1 MTKYSPQ
8 WKEKTEPSPY
18 TIRDM
23 EYFQGMYPRRIR
35 EIQKYVVQQC
45 DAMDY
50 AGSPIYDEYSD
61 SLMIDQIC
69 HTICEKIPEDWME
82 AEEIS
87 KEEAFAQTEEVEPKK
102 IDETIELAQEEQKE
116 EEENPEVEI
125 MQREPGGRP
134 PGGPPPGGPPPWGP
148 PPGPPPWGRP
158 PGGPPPWG
166 PPPGPPPWGRPPG
179 GPPPWGPPPGP
190 PPWGRPPGRPPH
202 RGLLSDI
209 VKVLIMNEF
218 QRRRCQVGLC

>member
-50 AGSPIYDEYSD
+50 AGSPIYDEYPD

-179 GPPPWGPPPGP
+179 
-190 PPWGRPPGRPPH
+190 RPPH

>member
-50 AGSPIYDEYSD
+50 AGSPIYDEYPD

-158 PGGPPPWG
+158 PG
-166 PPPGPPPWGRPPG
+166 R
-179 GPPPWGPPPGP
+179 PPPWGPPPGP

>member
-50 AGSPIYDEYSD
+50 AGSPIYDEYPD

-125 MQREPGGRP
+125 MQREPGG
-134 PGGPPPGGPPPWGP
+134 
-148 PPGPPPWGRP
+148 
-158 PGGPPPWG
+158 PPPWG

>member
-50 AGSPIYDEYSD
+50 AGSPIYDEYPD

-87 KEEAFAQTEEVEPKK
+87 KEEAFEETEEVEPKK

-134 PGGPPPGGPPPWGP
+134 PGGPL
-148 PPGPPPWGRP
+148 

>member
-50 AGSPIYDEYSD
+50 AGSPIYDEYPD

-134 PGGPPPGGPPPWGP
+134 PGGPLPGGPPPWGP

-166 PPPGPPPWGRPPG
+166 PPP

>member
-8 WKEKTEPSPY
+8 WKEKPEPSPY

-50 AGSPIYDEYSD
+50 AGSPIYDEYPD

-87 KEEAFAQTEEVEPKK
+87 EEEAFAQTEEVEPKK
-102 IDETIELAQEEQKE
+102 IDDTIELAQEEQKE

-125 MQREPGGRP
+125 MQHGPG
-134 PGGPPPGGPPPWGP
+134 
-148 PPGPPPWGRP
+148 GRP

-190 PPWGRPPGRPPH
+190 PPGRPPH

>member
-45 DAMDY
+45 DVMDY
-50 AGSPIYDEYSD
+50 AGSPIYDEYPD

-87 KEEAFAQTEEVEPKK
+87 EEETFAQTEEVESKK
-102 IDETIELAQEEQKE
+102 IDDTIELAQEEQE
-116 EEENPEVEI
+116 EVEENPEVEI
-125 MQREPGGRP
+125 MQRGPGGRP
-134 PGGPPPGGPPPWGP
+134 PRGPPPWGP

-190 PPWGRPPGRPPH
+190 PPWGRPPGPPPGRPPH

>member
-50 AGSPIYDEYSD
+50 AGSPIYDEYPD

-134 PGGPPPGGPPPWGP
+134 PGGPPPWGP

-166 PPPGPPPWGRPPG
+166 PPPGPPPWGRPP
-179 GPPPWGPPPGP
+179 
-190 PPWGRPPGRPPH
+190 H

>member
-50 AGSPIYDEYSD
+50 AGSPIYDEYPD

-134 PGGPPPGGPPPWGP
+134 PGGPL
-148 PPGPPPWGRP
+148 

>member
-1 MTKYSPQ
+1 MTEYSPQ

-50 AGSPIYDEYSD
+50 AGSPIYDEYPD

-87 KEEAFAQTEEVEPKK
+87 EEEAFAQTEEVEPKK
-102 IDETIELAQEEQKE
+102 IDDTIELSQEEKKE

-125 MQREPGGRP
+125 MQRG
-134 PGGPPPGGPPPWGP
+134 PGGPPPWGP
-148 PPGPPPWGRP
+148 PPGPPPWGRPPGPPPWGRP

-179 GPPPWGPPPGP
+179 P
-190 PPWGRPPGRPPH
+190 PPGRPPH

>member
-45 DAMDY
+45 DVMDY
-50 AGSPIYDEYSD
+50 AGSPIYDEYPD

-87 KEEAFAQTEEVEPKK
+87 EEETFAQTEEVESKK
-102 IDETIELAQEEQKE
+102 IDDTIELAQEEQE
-116 EEENPEVEI
+116 EVEENPEVEI
-125 MQREPGGRP
+125 MQRGPG
-134 PGGPPPGGPPPWGP
+134 
-148 PPGPPPWGRP
+148 GRP

-190 PPWGRPPGRPPH
+190 PPWGRPPGGLPPWGPPPGPPPWGRPPGPPPGRPPH

>member
-50 AGSPIYDEYSD
+50 AGSPIYDEYPD

-148 PPGPPPWGRP
+148 PPGPPPWG
-158 PGGPPPWG
+158 
-166 PPPGPPPWGRPPG
+166 
-179 GPPPWGPPPGP
+179 PPPGP

>member
-8 WKEKTEPSPY
+8 WKEKPEPSPY

-50 AGSPIYDEYSD
+50 AGSPIYDEYPD

-87 KEEAFAQTEEVEPKK
+87 EEEAFAQTEEVEPKK
-102 IDETIELAQEEQKE
+102 IDDTIELAQEEQKE

-125 MQREPGGRP
+125 MQHGPGGR
-134 PGGPPPGGPPPWGP
+134 PPGGPPPWGP

-190 PPWGRPPGRPPH
+190 PPGRPPH

>member
-50 AGSPIYDEYSD
+50 AGSPIHEYPY

-134 PGGPPPGGPPPWGP
+134 PGGPPP
-148 PPGPPPWGRP
+148 WGRP

-166 PPPGPPPWGRPPG
+166 PPPGPPPWR
-179 GPPPWGPPPGP
+179 
-190 PPWGRPPGRPPH
+190 RPPGRPPH

>member
-50 AGSPIYDEYSD
+50 AGSPIYDEYPD
-61 SLMIDQIC
+61 FLMIDQIC

-134 PGGPPPGGPPPWGP
+134 PGGPL
-148 PPGPPPWGRP
+148 
-158 PGGPPPWG
+158 
-166 PPPGPPPWGRPPG
+166 PG

>member
-8 WKEKTEPSPY
+8 WKEKPEPSPY

-50 AGSPIYDEYSD
+50 AGSPIYDEYPD

-82 AEEIS
+82 TEEIS
-87 KEEAFAQTEEVEPKK
+87 EEEAFAQTEEVEPKK
-102 IDETIELAQEEQKE
+102 IDDTIELAQEEQKE

-125 MQREPGGRP
+125 MQHGPGGRP
-134 PGGPPPGGPPPWGP
+134 PG
-148 PPGPPPWGRP
+148 GRP

-190 PPWGRPPGRPPH
+190 PPGRPPH